1 MGKDES
7 KELVLIFD
15 DFELSQIDIVSLLG
29 VINEYCENKRLKLS
43 QLRMKKEFVKIMLD
57 IKILKKR
64 LFNLHYRLI
73 QIIEKLLLIL
83 LNHIMRR
90 LKDIMT
96 LY

>member
-1 MGKDES
+1 
-7 KELVLIFD
+7 
-15 DFELSQIDIVSLLG
+15 
-29 VINEYCENKRLKLS
+29 
-43 QLRMKKEFVKIMLD
+43 MKKEFVKIMLD

>member
-15 DFELSQIDIVSLLG
+15 DFELSKIDIVSLLG